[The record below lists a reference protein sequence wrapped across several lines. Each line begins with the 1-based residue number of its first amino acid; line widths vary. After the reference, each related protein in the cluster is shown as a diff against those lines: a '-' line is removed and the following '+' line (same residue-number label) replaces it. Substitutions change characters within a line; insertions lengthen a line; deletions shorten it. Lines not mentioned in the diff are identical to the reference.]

1 MQTVPVLNLE
11 PRGSCEDKHHGVIQW
26 VGRSH
31 PLATRVVQKLGFNRL
46 RHFSTRIL
54 TASCM
59 VFQPCRQV
67 FCLVRSFE
75 LKTLSLFDH
84 WTNSL

>member
-59 VFQPCRQV
+59 VDILNH
-67 FCLVRSFE
+67 LVHGEVAGFSNHVA
-75 LKTLSLFDH
+75 KYSV
-84 WTNSL
+84 S